1 MLCRFLCN
9 SYICDQNLAFFKIA
23 LFQCIHKTVKILVTM
38 SHFIW
43 LKMDTFMYYLNL
55 NSAWLQPNSLDYAL
69 QFASLSNT
77 FLLCCSVLTVLC
89 VWVTSQGSS
98 SASPSELFIGKQETH
113 NWDWLGLF
121 KWIAMTMSCWSFM
134 PSLNYFT
141 CSRWN
146 WQNKICMIVFPSSAQ
161 MMTRTRRKN

>member
-1 MLCRFLCN
+1 MLDYSQIPWIMLC
-9 SYICDQNLAFFKIA
+9 NL
-23 LFQCIHKTVKILVTM
+23 Q
-38 SHFIW
+38 
-43 LKMDTFMYYLNL
+43 
-55 NSAWLQPNSLDYAL
+55 AL
-69 QFASLSNT
+69 QTHF
-77 FLLCCSVLTVLC
+77 CCSVLTVVC

-121 KWIAMTMSCWSFM
+121 KWIAVTMSCWSFM

-146 WQNKICMIVFPSSAQ
+146 WQNKIYAWLYSLLLLRWWPEQEGKIRKRTESLQVCKRQSMIKQ
-161 MMTRTRRKN
+161 MWLYYLLGNFLPPILVAGFFVVRLGS